1 MYKKPELL
9 APAGNLEKLKTAIDF
24 GADAVYLGGN
34 KLNLRAASDNFT
46 MEELKEGLEYAHSR
60 GRKVHV
66 TLNVIPHNED
76 LVGIE
81 DYITELYEI
90 GVDAMLIADP
100 GIISI
105 AREVAPDLEI
115 HLSTQASNLNYKSAL
130 FWHKVG
136 VKRIVAAREMSL
148 EDLKT
153 MKKKLPET
161 CDIEA
166 FVHGAMCMGYSGKCL
181 LSNYI
186 SGRDSNRG
194 SCTQPCR
201 YKYKLY
207 EETEFGDYK
216 KITEDD
222 NGINFMSSKDLCMIE
237 HIPELI
243 EVGIDSLK
251 IEGRMKSSYYVASV
265 VKAYREAIDKFI
277 SDPKNYKFDFKLI
290 EELKKPS
297 HRPYTTG
304 FYFDEEVR
312 QNYESSAYIQNYDM
326 IGVVKDYNK
335 DTNIAKIQQRN
346 KVYNGDLVEVLAIKG
361 DNKIIK
367 FEDMRK
373 ENGEVIESA
382 NIPQM
387 IFTVKC
393 KQELKT
399 GDILARKRISDKLML
414 TSLK

>member
-1 MYKKPELL
+1 MHRIELL
-9 APAGNLEKLKTAIDF
+9 APAGNLEKLKTAINF

-34 KLNLRAASDNFT
+34 KLNLRAAADNFT
-46 MEELKEGLEYAHSR
+46 IEELKEGLEYAHSR
-60 GRKVHV
+60 GKKVHV

-81 DYITELYEI
+81 EYITELYEI
-90 GVDAMLIADP
+90 GVDAVLIADP

-105 AREVAPDLEI
+105 AREVAPELEI
-115 HLSTQASNLNYKSAL
+115 HLSTQASNLNYKAAL

-148 EDLKT
+148 DDLKVLR
-153 MKKKLPET
+153 KELPET

-186 SGRDSNRG
+186 TGRDSNRG
-194 SCTQPCR
+194 TCTQPCR
-201 YKYKLY
+201 FKYHLY
-207 EETEFGDYK
+207 EEREPGDYHK
-216 KITEDD
+216 VNESD
-222 NGINFMSSKDLCMIE
+222 NGIYFMSSKDLCMIE

-243 EVGIDSLK
+243 EAGINSLK
-251 IEGRMKSSYYVASV
+251 IEGRMKSSYYVASI
-265 VKAYREAIDKFI
+265 VKAYREAIDKYI
-277 SDPKNYKFDFKLI
+277 EDPKNYKYDPKLL
-290 EELKKPS
+290 EELMKPS

-304 FYFDEEVR
+304 FYFDEKVR
-312 QNYESSAYIQNYDM
+312 QNYESSAYIQDYDM
-326 IGVVKDYNK
+326 VGIVKDYNK
-335 DTNIAKIQQRN
+335 ESHIATVQQRN

-367 FEDMRK
+367 LEEMRS
-373 ENGEVIESA
+373 ENGEAIESA
-382 NIPQM
+382 PRPQM

-393 KQELKT
+393 QKELMVN
-399 GDILARKRISDKLML
+399 DILVKNK
-414 TSLK
+414 K

>member
-1 MYKKPELL
+1 MYKPELL

-34 KLNLRAASDNFT
+34 KLNLRAAADNFT
-46 MEELKEGLEYAHSR
+46 IEELKEGLKYAHSR

-66 TLNVIPHNED
+66 TLNVIPHNDD
-76 LVGIE
+76 LTGIE

-90 GVDAMLIADP
+90 GVDAVLIADP
-100 GIISI
+100 GIFSI
-105 AREVAPDLEI
+105 TREVAPNLEI

-130 FWHKVG
+130 FWHEAG

-148 EDLKT
+148 EELKT
-153 MKKKLPET
+153 MRKELPET
-161 CDIEA
+161 CDIEV

-186 SGRDSNRG
+186 TGRDSNRG

-201 YKYKLY
+201 FKYQLY
-207 EETEFGDYK
+207 EETEFGDYN
-216 KITEDD
+216 KITEED

-243 EVGIDSLK
+243 EAGINSLK

-277 SDPKNYKFDFKLI
+277 SNPKNYQFNSKLI
-290 EELKKPS
+290 EELEKPS

-326 IGVVKDYNK
+326 VGIVKDYNR
-335 DTNIAKIQQRN
+335 DTNMAKIQQRN

-367 FEDMRK
+367 LEDMRK

-382 NIPQM
+382 NSPQM

-393 KQELKT
+393 NQELKN
-399 GDILARKRISDKLML
+399 GDILTKKRIGDN
-414 TSLK
+414 